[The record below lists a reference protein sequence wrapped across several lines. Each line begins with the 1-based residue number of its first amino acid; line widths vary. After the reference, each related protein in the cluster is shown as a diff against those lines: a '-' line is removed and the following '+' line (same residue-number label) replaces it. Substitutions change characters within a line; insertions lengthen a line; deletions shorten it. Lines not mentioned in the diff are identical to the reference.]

1 MCEMKEVSVLLP
13 LFFVNEISWMKSN
26 VRSVELLVE
35 NSNFNESALL
45 WNEIV
50 ISVVNAIDRLA
61 ARNRENGE

>member
-1 MCEMKEVSVLLP
+1 M
-13 LFFVNEISWMKSN
+13 NSN
-26 VRSVELLVE
+26 VRSVELFVG

-50 ISVVNAIDRLA
+50 ISVADAIDTLA